1 MMVAP
6 VTEACRQVIMMDRHT
21 PGPLD
26 GLWPAVA
33 AGAGFAALNTSLDSF
48 SSGMSATICV
58 CLSVCVCLCVSVS
71 VSVCLC
77 VSVSVSLCLS
87 VCLFVCVC
95 VRVCACMHV
104 YVDRAVKK
112 QSD

>member
-71 VSVCLC
+71 VSVCL
-77 VSVSVSLCLS
+77 S